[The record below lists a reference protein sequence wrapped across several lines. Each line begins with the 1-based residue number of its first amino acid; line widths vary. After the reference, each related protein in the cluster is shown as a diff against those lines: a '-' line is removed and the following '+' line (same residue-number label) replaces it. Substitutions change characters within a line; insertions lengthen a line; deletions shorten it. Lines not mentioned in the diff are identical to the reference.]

1 MPRRTTI
8 FVSYCHRNR
17 RWVQRLRVHLTPYDR
32 LGVLDLWDDTR
43 IAPGDQWRSE
53 IRGAIDRAAASILL
67 ISPDFLASEFV
78 ATEELPKLLAKA
90 ERGGSRIFPII
101 VEPCELSTHP
111 RLATF
116 QAVNSP
122 DKPLAE
128 MQRVEAERV
137 LVRAAKAI
145 GRLLAAPITAS
156 DSKDP
161 PAVHGAEIG
170 DELYDRLYSAS
181 ITLSIAWKLSQANGV
196 AYTLTEL
203 EQSLGIRSRK
213 RGYEA
218 LRALDQVG
226 WINKGRHAG
235 LTKYQLTD
243 EGARQLQRLAAAVDG
258 PVRRAMLNG
267 STPL

>member
-1 MPRRTTI
+1 MALGDQGRHRSRRRVDPADQPGLSRFRIRCHGRTAQAAGKSGARWIENLPDHRRTVRTVHASTVGH
-8 FVSYCHRNR
+8 VSGG
-17 RWVQRLRVHLTPYDR
+17 QFS
-32 LGVLDLWDDTR
+32 G
-43 IAPGDQWRSE
+43 Q
-53 IRGAIDRAAASILL
+53 AA
-67 ISPDFLASEFV
+67 
-78 ATEELPKLLAKA
+78 
-90 ERGGSRIFPII
+90 G
-101 VEPCELSTHP
+101 
-111 RLATF
+111 
-116 QAVNSP
+116 
-122 DKPLAE
+122 E

-145 GRLLAAPITAS
+145 GRLVAAPTTAS
-156 DSKDP
+156 DGKDP
-161 PAVHGAEIG
+161 PAAHGAESG

-181 ITLSIAWKLSQANGV
+181 ITLSIAWKLSQANGA

-243 EGARQLQRLAAAVDG
+243 EGARQLQRLAAAADG